1 MYRTETSFAPVLFA
15 AHNSGIFTGNLGRII
30 CIISHICWIKIVFYG
45 LYFGISYFAEN
56 MGLSI
61 YQQNHP
67 SSGTAIG
74 SYLKDL
80 AVGGDYDTS
89 LLSAAFDNLKEEGSE
104 GLELFTLT
112 VTVSGTYTQNTY
124 TTTFVM
130 GDSSS
135 ETVITGVTLDPAEIV
150 FSGSVSE

>member
-1 MYRTETSFAPVLFA
+1 ML
-15 AHNSGIFTGNLGRII
+15 
-30 CIISHICWIKIVFYG
+30 
-45 LYFGISYFAEN
+45 
-56 MGLSI
+56 
-61 YQQNHP
+61 
-67 SSGTAIG
+67 G

-112 VTVSGTYTQNTY
+112 VTASGTYTQKTY

-135 ETVITGVTLDPAEIV
+135 ETVITGVTLDPTEIV
-150 FSGSVSE
+150 FSGDGNE

>member
-1 MYRTETSFAPVLFA
+1 M
-15 AHNSGIFTGNLGRII
+15 HNIAYLLDKN
-30 CIISHICWIKIVFYG
+30 CILWSVFWDLLLCRKHG
-45 LYFGISYFAEN
+45 PFD
-56 MGLSI
+56 LS
-61 YQQNHP
+61 NHP

-89 LLSAAFDNLKEEGSE
+89 LLSAAFDDLKEEGSE

-112 VTVSGTYTQNTY
+112 VTVSGTYTQNNY

-130 GDSSS
+130 GSSSS
-135 ETVITGVTLDPAEIV
+135 ETVITGVTLDPTEIV
-150 FSGSVSE
+150 FSGAVND